1 MLLTWFNSKFSS
13 KTLATF
19 FLSSP
24 VIIICIVILTNN
36 EVTYN

>member
-19 FLSSP
+19 FKHSG
-24 VIIICIVILTNN
+24 
-36 EVTYN
+36 YNHMHCDTDK